1 MLIPTII
8 SCCLF
13 IIAILFILFER
24 DELAIVA
31 NTLGLIITLI
41 ALSKKKNKS
50 AHKAAKLNTINSTK
64 VSLNALARK
73 NFEDINFKTLE
84 RENNPYIS
92 ELKALSEIM
101 QKQQNRIQKR
111 TKKLYEKNMQNVQ
124 LLSTISHEI
133 KNPLSVIQAS
143 IETLLLQ
150 PQIDSAMREKLL
162 NRILMYSKKI
172 NALLNKLTLSQ
183 SLEHSV
189 IAVKMENFYLKNLC
203 EEVIEGFKNY
213 LLKTIYVDKRVI
225 LEGENREV
233 FADRILIE
241 QVLNNLIYN
250 ALKYAKSLVIV
261 RIKTQYFEVIDDGAG
276 VDKQELG
283 LLTKKFYQ
291 GEGAKKNEHSLGLGL
306 FIVKE
311 IAKIH
316 NTKVEFFT
324 RQNKKEGLCVRFYI

>member
-1 MLIPTII
+1 MLISTLI

-31 NTLGLIITLI
+31 NTLGLVLTLI

-50 AHKAAKLNTINSTK
+50 GKTWKLNTINSTK
-64 VSLNALARK
+64 VALNALTRK
-73 NFEDINFKTLE
+73 NFDDINFKILE
-84 RENNPYIS
+84 KENNPYTS
-92 ELKALSEIM
+92 ELKALSEAM

-111 TKKLYEKNMQNVQ
+111 TKKLHEKNMQNVQ

-143 IETLLLQ
+143 IETILIQ
-150 PQIDSAMREKLL
+150 PNLDSTMRDKLL

-213 LLKTIYVDKRVI
+213 LLKSVYVDKRVI

-261 RIKTQYFEVIDDGAG
+261 RIKPQYFEVIDDGNG

-316 NTKVEFFT
+316 NTKVEFFS
-324 RQNKKEGLCVRFYI
+324 RQNKKEGLCVRFYV